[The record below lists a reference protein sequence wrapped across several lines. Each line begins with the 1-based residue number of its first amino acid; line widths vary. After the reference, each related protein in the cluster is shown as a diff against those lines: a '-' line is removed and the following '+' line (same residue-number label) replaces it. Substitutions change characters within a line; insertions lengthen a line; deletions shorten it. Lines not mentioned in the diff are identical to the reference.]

1 MTFVDFTRLATGVV
15 FWALIITSMLYVVGF
30 VTDSKHVPTCF
41 ICVAL
46 LTSMPLLATKVRRW
60 KPISACHL
68 TFIDLPVCRRQ
79 LKPWAERIRAEE
91 KRREA
96 EKMGVA

>member
-1 MTFVDFTRLATGVV
+1 M
-15 FWALIITSMLYVVGF
+15 IITSVLYVMGF

-46 LTSMPLLATKVRRW
+46 FAAMPLLATKVRRRW

-68 TFIDLPVCRRQ
+68 AFSDLPVCRRQ

-96 EKMGVA
+96 DKMGVA